1 MKSRIGKTVFSGGEE
16 SLTCEE
22 VIGFLHE
29 MLARELSPEEEEEF
43 RRHLS
48 VCPSCLAYL
57 QTYEQAMTLAREAL
71 RREADAEPPQL
82 SADLVRAILRARP

>member
-1 MKSRIGKTVFSGGEE
+1 MKSRIGKTAHGGGEE
-16 SLTCEE
+16 FLTCEE

-29 MLARELSPEEEEEF
+29 LLARELSPEEEEEF

-82 SADLVRAILRARP
+82 GADLVRAILRARP